1 MNILLPDWLFLS
13 LYCIYL
19 FLCICLRLPVCHG
32 ACLEVRGQLVRVG
45 SLLPSSE
52 SQGWN
57 ISGLVVMPLPSCW
70 PLFFF
75 FFLQLLFPPTIYF
88 KNSGVASRE
97 MVYSAQR
104 SVFKH
109 KEPGKSQEWG
119 CARHHRGTVLRQ

>member
-1 MNILLPDWLFLS
+1 M
-13 LYCIYL
+13 
-19 FLCICLRLPVCHG
+19 
-32 ACLEVRGQLVRVG
+32 RVD

-57 ISGLVVMPLPSCW
+57 ISGLVVMPLPSFW
-70 PLFFF
+70 LLFFF

-88 KNSGVASRE
+88 KNSGVAARE

-119 CARHHRGTVLRQ
+119 CARHHRGMVLRQ